1 MMRRALIPIALLVAT
16 GVARADNLPAS
27 ELHSIAVTALVN
39 SVQLDTPTAERV
51 QSVVDRY
58 RDSIL
63 TARIDST
70 TTLHQLKL
78 VLRDAHPDDR
88 RVKKLNDA
96 LIAHRARLEKLKE
109 ERVHDMEKILTPPQ
123 FGRLLVSWRA
133 IDRAIRK
140 EARRS

>member
-1 MMRRALIPIALLVAT
+1 MTRIALIPISLLVAA
-16 GVARADNLPAS
+16 GVARADNLPAA
-27 ELHSIAVTALVN
+27 EVHNIAVQALER
-39 SVQLDTPTAERV
+39 SVQLDAPTAERV

-63 TARIDST
+63 AARIDST
-70 TTLHQLKL
+70 TTLQQLKL
-78 VLRDAHPDDR
+78 VLRDPHPDDR
-88 RVKKLNDA
+88 RVKKLNEA
-96 LIAHRARLEKLKE
+96 LIAHRARLTKLRE
-109 ERVHDMEKILTPPQ
+109 ERVHDMSKVLTPPQ